1 LQLRNQLRKQP
12 GMATSFVTHQSAYKV
27 CVSQYSLAQQ
37 AFHVQVFR
45 SQMDEDRGYVVGF
58 DVLPC
63 FECRATNFFVGSKH
77 HIVLLCVAN
86 TNRQYVAVDNQIT
99 SFTCLAPVNQLIS
112 QTNTDA
118 VYPSCVDLAGNV
130 YLIHEKV
137 VLRQPPANVDYYG
150 WYYRNYSLSSKPV
163 HRNGIFDK
171 FKPAKPAKPG
181 FMNILHFFV
190 KNQKS
195 MLYYTGFPSNEY
207 TRLMNLP
214 RDSNQTTDTGFP
226 NDMAV
231 QIGKQ
236 FHKVDRQKFIKLH
249 KAFGKLMHFEGLQT
263 KTLDSVL

>member
-1 LQLRNQLRKQP
+1 
-12 GMATSFVTHQSAYKV
+12 M
-27 CVSQYSLAQQ
+27 
-37 AFHVQVFR
+37 QVFR
-45 SQMDEDRGYVVGF
+45 GRMDEDGEYGGF

-63 FECRATNFFVGSKH
+63 FECRASNLFVGSDH

-86 TNRQYVAVDNQIT
+86 ATRQYVAIDNRIT

-112 QTNTDA
+112 QTNGDG
-118 VYPSCVDLAGNV
+118 VYASCVDLAGNV
-130 YLIHEKV
+130 YIIHEMV
-137 VLRQPPANVDYYG
+137 VMRQPPANVDHFG
-150 WYYRNYSLSSKPV
+150 WYYRNNLLSSRPV

-195 MLYYTGFPSNEY
+195 ILYYTGFPSKEY
-207 TRLMNLP
+207 TRLMN
-214 RDSNQTTDTGFP
+214 SSWTEKNANTGFP

-236 FHKVDRQKFIKLH
+236 FHKVDRQKFIRLH

-263 KTLDSVL
+263 KTLDSKL